1 MTMAL
6 ATITTKGQV
15 TIPKKI
21 RDSLKLRTG
30 DKIEIIV
37 TDKMEAIIRPISK
50 TVDELFCKLQKPEQK
65 AFSIEEINNVIA
77 SRMKSKLK

>member
-1 MTMAL
+1 MAF

-21 RDSLKLRTG
+21 RDALKLRTG

-37 TDKMEAIIRPISK
+37 TDKMEAVIRPVSK

-65 AFSIEEINNVIA
+65 PISIEDMKNAIA
-77 SRMKSKLK
+77 NRMGSQYK